1 MTKVYVGNLPFS
13 AVEDEINTLFA
24 EYGDVINVNII
35 KDRETG
41 QPKGFGFVEM
51 KSETEA
57 DTAVQALNDSTLD
70 GRSLKV
76 NIARTRH

>member
-51 KSETEA
+51 KSETET